1 MVVDVGGGRVL
12 RFTVLGPVA
21 VWRDGERLDAGSP
34 QQRALLA
41 VLLLRGGRV
50 ASVAELIDAV
60 WGENP
65 PASAVAAL
73 RTYASRLRKA
83 LGPDADIMVSDSG
96 GYALKVGEESVD
108 LSTAERLA
116 SEAEGACRLG
126 QSDRAR
132 ELLRQSLD
140 LWSGETLADV
150 PGPYCAAQRARIEE
164 RRLALLETASTWT
177 WRPAVTHRPW
187 WS

>member
-1 MVVDVGGGRVL
+1 M
-12 RFTVLGPVA
+12 LGPVA